1 MGVLLTTE
9 KKAYSV
15 GSTST
20 YAYKFKLEVIENS
33 TNVVNNTS
41 NVTINLYGATIGSY
55 NYSGFK
61 TPKAT
66 IKVDGTEK
74 VSSVVSGLTSTKY
87 TLIAKTTYD
96 IEHTSNGTKT
106 INVVGEYN
114 PNTSSYTYLPKKTTI
129 TGSVTLSTIAQRTE
143 ITVSDTYIESKPTIL
158 LNKKNDNFTTTLRY
172 KFEGL
177 TNWTTIVEKTAN
189 KTYYNDWA
197 IPTSAYTLIPNDKR
211 KLCIIQA
218 ITYSGNEQVG
228 EAYETSFYAVANEE
242 KCRPSLSS
250 LSITNSVDY
259 SSLTGSASKFIKY
272 ISKPKITWIATPKN
286 EATISNQTINGTS
299 CTSPY
304 ISSSWLDSYTIGA
317 VDSRG
322 FINTFTYNSSNM
334 NVVDYI
340 PLTIAAS
347 AKRHSPTDGKVVVS
361 ISGNWFNGNFGVAD
375 NTLTAY
381 YKYRKKGTDS
391 WTTSDNLTITKTSNT
406 YSYQTTL
413 ENFVYTDAFEFIF
426 YISDKV
432 SSINSGTIQVPSGKT
447 VADWGKDDFRINV
460 PLSVEGYDMASKFSS
475 KNKFSTYL
483 VQMSGDAEH
492 RTTKDFVKVKPNT
505 TYVFS
510 SKDNNV
516 NFLGNLQFYNS
527 DQLFV
532 SQVFTFTT
540 PFTTPSNCEY
550 IKLIFAN
557 ANAPLDAELQLEE
570 GTEKTSFAPYID
582 ENVANATK
590 ESIANANIFRNILN
604 CKYKEGS
611 TTMNG
616 ITYKFNSDGSILLN
630 GTATDNTSYVQLS
643 DTIALNGTYTLSL
656 VSNDKANIFM
666 RGLNV
671 DNSYS
676 IDLSTNQSKRTNTIN
691 SRYVF
696 CLYVDKGTTLN
707 YVRVYPQLE
716 KGTLP
721 TSFSSWAGYIEE
733 SGSNDNGNYIKYSDG
748 TMICRNKMTI
758 NKAVNIAY
766 GGLYRS
772 VGIDFS
778 NFPKA
783 FIDIPDI
790 SYSCI
795 GINTAFI
802 VNWSASTKEKI
813 GSLIAIR
820 PTTTNAQDYIISYT
834 AIGRWK

>member
-55 NYSGFK
+55 KYTGFK

-74 VSSVVSGLTSTKY
+74 VSSVVSELTSTKY

-114 PNTSSYTYLPKKTTI
+114 PNTSSYSYLPKKTTI

-158 LNKKNDNFTTTLRY
+158 LNKKNDSFTTTLRY

-218 ITYSGNEQVG
+218 ITYSGSEQVG

-286 EATISNQTINGTS
+286 EATISNQTINGNS

-304 ISSSWLDSYTIGA
+304 FSSSWLDSYTIGA

-347 AKRHSPTDGKVVVS
+347 AKRHLPTDGKVIVS

-381 YKYRKKGTDS
+381 YKYRKKGTDT
-391 WTTSDNLTITKTSNT
+391 WTTSDNLTITETNNT

-426 YISDKV
+426 YVSDKV

-460 PLSVEGYDMASKFSS
+460 PLSVEGYDMASEFSS

-483 VQMSGDAEH
+483 TQMNTDYRSTASL
-492 RTTKDFVKVKPNT
+492 VKVKPNT
-505 TYVFS
+505 TYIFS

-516 NFLGNLQFYNS
+516 NFWGNLIFYNS
-527 DQLFV
+527 NQAQT
-532 SQVFTFTT
+532 SQVFTFSTA
-540 PFTTPSNCEY
+540 FTTPSDCEY
-550 IKLIFAN
+550 IDLVFAN
-557 ANAPLDAELQLEE
+557 ENAPLNAKIQLEE
-570 GTEKTSFAPYID
+570 GTEATSYAPYIP
-582 ENVANATK
+582 ENVKDAIPTK
-590 ESIANANIFRNILN
+590 VSDLSNDKNYLPS
-604 CKYKEGS
+604 YKTIITS
-611 TTMNG
+611 T
-616 ITYKFNSDGSILLN
+616 IE
-630 GTATDNTSYVQLS
+630 
-643 DTIALNGTYTLSL
+643 YTLSNNSMYL
-656 VSNDKANIFM
+656 VIAHVNGSDLGIMDIVFKQNETTYKTSLNTYPSNITITYTNEKVTITPQYTTA
-666 RGLNV
+666 V
-671 DNSYS
+671 S
-676 IDLSTNQSKRTNTIN
+676 I
-691 SRYVF
+691 
-696 CLYVDKGTTLN
+696 
-707 YVRVYPQLE
+707 
-716 KGTLP
+716 
-721 TSFSSWAGYIEE
+721 
-733 SGSNDNGNYIKYSDG
+733 IK
-748 TMICRNKMTI
+748 
-758 NKAVNIAY
+758 
-766 GGLYRS
+766 L
-772 VGIDFS
+772 VGEI
-778 NFPKA
+778 
-783 FIDIPDI
+783 
-790 SYSCI
+790 
-795 GINTAFI
+795 
-802 VNWSASTKEKI
+802 
-813 GSLIAIR
+813 
-820 PTTTNAQDYIISYT
+820 
-834 AIGRWK
+834 

>member
-55 NYSGFK
+55 KYSDFK

-66 IKVDGTEK
+66 IKVDGTKK
-74 VSSVVSGLTSTKY
+74 VSSIVSELTSTKY
-87 TLIAKTTYD
+87 KLIAKTTYD

-114 PNTSSYTYLPKKTTI
+114 PNTSDYSYLPRKTTI

-143 ITVSDTYIESKPTIL
+143 IAVNDTYIDSNPTIL
-158 LNKKNDNFTTTLRY
+158 LNKKNDSFTTTLRY
-172 KFEGL
+172 KFEGS
-177 TNWTTIVEKTAN
+177 TNWTTIVDKTAN
-189 KTYYNDWA
+189 KTYYNDWT
-197 IPTSAYTLIPNDKR
+197 IPTSAYALIPNDKR

-218 ITYSGNEQVG
+218 ITYGGSEQVG

-242 KCRPSLSS
+242 KCRPSLGS

-272 ISKPKITWIATPKN
+272 ISKPKITWIAIPKN
-286 EATISNQTINGTS
+286 EATISNQTINGNS

-304 ISSSWLDSYTIGA
+304 VSSSWLDSYTIGA

-340 PLTIAAS
+340 SLTIAAS

-381 YKYRKKGTDS
+381 YKYRKKGADT

-406 YSYQTTL
+406 YSYQTIL
-413 ENFVYTDAFEFIF
+413 ENFLYTDAFEFIF

-483 VQMSGDAEH
+483 TQMNTDYRSTAS
-492 RTTKDFVKVKPNT
+492 FVKVKPNT
-505 TYVFS
+505 TYIFS

-516 NFLGNLQFYNS
+516 NFRGNLIFYNS
-527 DQLFV
+527 NQV
-532 SQVFTFTT
+532 QTSQIFTFTA
-540 PFTTPSNCEY
+540 PFTTPSDCEW
-550 IKLIFAN
+550 IKLVFAN
-557 ANAPLDAELQLEE
+557 GDAPLDAKIQLEE

-582 ENVANATK
+582 ENVANTM
-590 ESIANANIFRNILN
+590 ANANLFRNMLN
-604 CKYKEGS
+604 IEDGTYESNGVTYIAKDGVLTYSSGTATSDVNIGINITPFTLKAG
-611 TTMNG
+611 TYTMSN
-616 ITYKFNSDGSILLN
+616 NSGRYPYILLN
-630 GTATDNTSYVQLS
+630 KD
-643 DTIALNGTYTLSL
+643 DTIIYESEYANNGVKTF
-656 VSNDKANIFM
+656 VVENDTTIN
-666 RGLNV
+666 GLNL
-671 DNSYS
+671 YFGR
-676 IDLSTNQSKRTNTIN
+676 ST
-691 SRYVF
+691 
-696 CLYVDKGTTLN
+696 
-707 YVRVYPQLE
+707 P
-716 KGTLP
+716 P
-721 TSFSSWAGYIEE
+721 TSVKPQIEEGTRKSNFSSWAGYIVNA
-733 SGSNDNGNYIKYSDG
+733 GSNSNGSYIKYSDG
-748 TMICRNKMTI
+748 TMICRKTTDEIDM
-758 NKAVNIAY
+758 NIT
-766 GGLYRS
+766 
-772 VGIDFS
+772 
-778 NFPKA
+778 
-783 FIDIPDI
+783 
-790 SYSCI
+790 
-795 GINTAFI
+795 TA
-802 VNWSASTKEKI
+802 W
-813 GSLIAIR
+813 GSLYEGSVSLGNLPAEFIETPTISVTPFGSGMLIEQGGYNASKTSWGNVTCVR
-820 PTTTNAQDYIISYT
+820 PQSTTGAKARFYLI

>member
-1 MGVLLTTE
+1 MGVLLRTE

-55 NYSGFK
+55 KYSGFK

-158 LNKKNDNFTTTLRY
+158 LNKKNDSFTTTLRY

-177 TNWTTIVEKTAN
+177 TNWTTMVEKTAN

-197 IPTSAYTLIPNDKR
+197 IPISAYTLIPNDKR

-218 ITYSGNEQVG
+218 ITYSGSEQVG

-286 EATISNQTINGTS
+286 EATISNQTINGNS

-304 ISSSWLDSYTIGA
+304 TAPSWLDSYVIGIT
-317 VDSRG
+317 DSRG

-381 YKYRKKGTDS
+381 YKYRKKGVDA

-406 YSYQTTL
+406 YSYQTIL
-413 ENFVYTDAFEFIF
+413 ENFLYTDVFEFIF

-432 SSINSGTIQVPSGKT
+432 SSINSGIIQVPSGKT

-460 PLSVEGYDMASKFSS
+460 PLSVEGYDMASEFSS

-483 VQMSGDAEH
+483 TQMNTDYRSTAS
-492 RTTKDFVKVKPNT
+492 FVKVKPNT
-505 TYVFS
+505 TYIFS

-516 NFLGNLQFYNS
+516 NFKGNLIFYNS
-527 DQLFV
+527 NQAQT
-532 SQVFTFTT
+532 SQIFTFTA
-540 PFTTPSNCEY
+540 PFTTPSDCEY

-557 ANAPLDAELQLEE
+557 IDAPLDAELQLEE
-570 GTEKTSFAPYID
+570 GTEKTSFAPYIN
-582 ENVANATK
+582 ENVANT
-590 ESIANANIFRNILN
+590 IANVNLFRN
-604 CKYKEGS
+604 
-611 TTMNG
+611 
-616 ITYKFNSDGSILLN
+616 LLN
-630 GTATDNTSYVQLS
+630 IPD
-643 DTIALNGTYTLSL
+643 GTYTHNGVTYIVKDGIFTYSSGTPTSA
-656 VSNDKANIFM
+656 VSI
-666 RGLNV
+666 
-671 DNSYS
+671 
-676 IDLSTNQSKRTNTIN
+676 
-691 SRYVF
+691 
-696 CLYVDKGTTLN
+696 TLN
-707 YVRVYPQLE
+707 ITPITLKIGTYTMSNNSGNYPYMILYSGNTQVVKSEYANNGVKTFTVENETIINKITLYF
-716 KGTLP
+716 GTSTP
-721 TSFSSWAGYIEE
+721 PASIKPQIEEGTRKSNFTSWAGYIVE
-733 SGSNDNGNYIKYSDG
+733 SGSNDNGSYIKFSDG
-748 TMICRNKMTI
+748 TMICRNKKTF
-758 NKAVNIAY
+758 NRAANVAY
-766 GGLYRS
+766 GALFKTE
-772 VGIDFS
+772 GIDFP
-778 NFPKA
+778 NFPVA
-783 FIDIPDI
+783 FKDVPDI
-790 SYSCI
+790 SFNCI
-795 GINTAFI
+795 GVNTALLA
-802 VNWSASTKEKI
+802 NWNASTKEKI
-813 GSLIAIR
+813 GPLIGIR
-820 PTTTNAQDYIISYT
+820 PVSTNAQDYIISYI
-834 AIGRWK
+834 AIGKWK

>member
-55 NYSGFK
+55 KYSGFK

-74 VSSVVSGLTSTKY
+74 ISSVVSGLTSTKY

-96 IEHTSNGTKT
+96 IGHTSNGTKT

-129 TGSVTLSTIAQRTE
+129 TGNVTLSTIAQRTE

-158 LNKKNDNFTTTLRY
+158 LNKKNDSFTTTLRY

-218 ITYSGNEQVG
+218 ITYSGSEQVG

-286 EATISNQTINGTS
+286 KATISNQTINGNS

-304 ISSSWLDSYTIGA
+304 VSSTWLDSYTIGA

-340 PLTIAAS
+340 PLTIAAI

-381 YKYRKKGTDS
+381 YKYRKKGTDT

-413 ENFVYTDAFEFIF
+413 ENFVYTDAFEFVF

-460 PLSVEGYDMASKFSS
+460 PLSVEGYDIASKFSS

-516 NFLGNLQFYNS
+516 NFWGNLQFYNS
-527 DQLFV
+527 DQLFI

-570 GTEKTSFAPYID
+570 GTERTSFAPYIN
-582 ENVANATK
+582 ENVTNATK

-630 GTATDNTSYVQLS
+630 GTATDSTSYVQLS

-696 CLYVDKGTTLN
+696 YLYVDKGTTLN

-748 TMICRNKMTI
+748 TMICHKIVSGTPASLSAWSSCYYVDVDCGNWPQTFTSILNCQATCNVAQYWLAKG
-758 NKAVNIAY
+758 AVTESSAGSTRILCMDSNA
-766 GGLYRS
+766 RS
-772 VGIDFS
+772 
-778 NFPKA
+778 
-783 FIDIPDI
+783 
-790 SYSCI
+790 Y
-795 GINTAFI
+795 
-802 VNWSASTKEKI
+802 KI
-813 GSLIAIR
+813 YLM
-820 PTTTNAQDYIISYT
+820 

>member
-55 NYSGFK
+55 KYSGFK

-96 IEHTSNGTKT
+96 IEHTSNGTKI

-114 PNTSSYTYLPKKTTI
+114 PNTSSYSYLPKKTTI

-158 LNKKNDNFTTTLRY
+158 LNKKNDIFTTTLRY

-218 ITYSGNEQVG
+218 ITYSGSEQVG

-242 KCRPSLSS
+242 KCRLSLSS

-286 EATISNQTINGTS
+286 EATISNQTINGNS

-304 ISSSWLDSYTIGA
+304 TAPSWLDSYVIGIT
-317 VDSRG
+317 DSRG

-340 PLTIAAS
+340 PLTIAAN
-347 AKRHSPTDGKVVVS
+347 AKRHSPTDGKVIVS
-361 ISGNWFNGNFGVAD
+361 ISGNWFNGNFGAAD
-375 NTLTAY
+375 NALTAY
-381 YKYRKKGTDS
+381 YKYRKKGTNT
-391 WTTSDNLTITKTSNT
+391 WTTSDNLTITETNNT

-460 PLSVEGYDMASKFSS
+460 PLSVEGYDMASEFSS

-483 VQMSGDAEH
+483 TQMNTDYRSTAS
-492 RTTKDFVKVKPNT
+492 FVKVKPNT
-505 TYVFS
+505 TYIFS

-516 NFLGNLQFYNS
+516 NFWGNLQFYNS

-550 IKLIFAN
+550 IKLTFAN
-557 ANAPLDAELQLEE
+557 ENAPLDAKIQLEE

-582 ENVANATK
+582 ENVANT
-590 ESIANANIFRNILN
+590 IANENLFRNMLN
-604 CKYKEGS
+604 IPDG
-611 TTMNG
+611 TFVNNG
-616 ITYKFNSDGSILLN
+616 VTFTVKSGIITYSSGTPTSAVSITLN
-630 GTATDNTSYVQLS
+630 ITPITLK
-643 DTIALNGTYTLSL
+643 IGTYTMSNNSGNYPYIMLYSGDTKV
-656 VSNDKANIFM
+656 VSSEYANNGVKTFTLENEKIINKITLYF
-666 RGLNV
+666 GT
-671 DNSYS
+671 STPPAS
-676 IDLSTNQSKRTNTIN
+676 IKPQIEE
-691 SRYVF
+691 
-696 CLYVDKGTTLN
+696 GTRKSNFT
-707 YVRVYPQLE
+707 
-716 KGTLP
+716 
-721 TSFSSWAGYIEE
+721 SWAGYIVE
-733 SGSNDNGNYIKYSDG
+733 SGSNDNGSYIKYSNG
-748 TMICRNKMTI
+748 TMICRNKKTF
-758 NKAVNIAY
+758 NKAANIVY
-766 GGLYRS
+766 GALFRTE
-772 VGIDFS
+772 GIDFP
-778 NFPKA
+778 NFPITFK
-783 FIDIPDI
+783 DVPDI
-790 SYSCI
+790 SCFCI
-795 GINTAFI
+795 GVNTAFI
-802 VNWSASTKEKI
+802 ANWSASTKEKI
-813 GSLIAIR
+813 GSLIGIR
-820 PTTTNAQDYIISYT
+820 PITTNAQDYIISYT
-834 AIGRWK
+834 AIGEWK

>member
-114 PNTSSYTYLPKKTTI
+114 PNTSSYSYLPKKTTI

-158 LNKKNDNFTTTLRY
+158 LNKKNDSFTTTLRY

-177 TNWTTIVEKTAN
+177 TNWTTMVEKTAN

-218 ITYSGNEQVG
+218 ITYSGSEQVG

-272 ISKPKITWIATPKN
+272 ISKPKITWIATPKS
-286 EATISNQTINGTS
+286 EATISNQTINGNS

-304 ISSSWLDSYTIGA
+304 TAPNWLDSYVIGIT
-317 VDSRG
+317 DSRG
-322 FINTFTYNSSNM
+322 FINTHTYNSNNM
-334 NVVDYI
+334 EIVDYV
-340 PLTIAAS
+340 PLTLVANV
-347 AKRHSPTDGKVVVS
+347 KRHTPTDGKVVVS
-361 ISGNWFNGNFGVAD
+361 IGGNWFNGNFGVAD
-375 NTLTAY
+375 NALIAY
-381 YKYRKKGTDS
+381 YKYRKKGTDT
-391 WTTSDNLTITKTSNT
+391 WTTSDNLTLAKTNNK
-406 YSYQTTL
+406 YSCETTL

-447 VADWGKDDFRINV
+447 VADWGKDDFRINA
-460 PLSVEGYDMASKFSS
+460 PLSVEGYDMASEFSS

-483 VQMSGDAEH
+483 TQMNTDYRSTAS
-492 RTTKDFVKVKPNT
+492 FVKVKPNT
-505 TYVFS
+505 TYIFS

-516 NFLGNLQFYNS
+516 NFKGNLIFYNS
-527 DQLFV
+527 NQV
-532 SQVFTFTT
+532 QTSQIFTFTA
-540 PFTTPSNCEY
+540 PFTTPSDCEW
-550 IKLIFAN
+550 IKLVFAN
-557 ANAPLDAELQLEE
+557 ENASLDAKIQLEE

-582 ENVANATK
+582 ENVANT
-590 ESIANANIFRNILN
+590 IANENLFRNMLN
-604 CKYKEGS
+604 IPDG
-611 TTMNG
+611 TFVNNG
-616 ITYKFNSDGSILLN
+616 VTFTVKSGIITYSSGTPTSAVSITLN
-630 GTATDNTSYVQLS
+630 ITPITLK
-643 DTIALNGTYTLSL
+643 IGTYTM
-656 VSNDKANIFM
+656 SNNSGNYPYMILYSGNTQVVKSEYANNGVKTFTVENETIINKITLYF
-666 RGLNV
+666 GTSTLHA
-671 DNSYS
+671 S
-676 IDLSTNQSKRTNTIN
+676 IKPQIEE
-691 SRYVF
+691 
-696 CLYVDKGTTLN
+696 GTRKSNFTAW
-707 YVRVYPQLE
+707 
-716 KGTLP
+716 T
-721 TSFSSWAGYIEE
+721 GYIVE

-766 GGLYRS
+766 GVLYRS
-772 VGIDFS
+772 EGIDFS

-834 AIGRWK
+834 AIGNWK